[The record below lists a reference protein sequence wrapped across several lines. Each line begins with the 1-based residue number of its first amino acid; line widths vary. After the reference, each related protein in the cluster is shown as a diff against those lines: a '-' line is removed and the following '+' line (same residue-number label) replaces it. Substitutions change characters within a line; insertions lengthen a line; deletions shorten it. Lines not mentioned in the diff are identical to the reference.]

1 MIHPQ
6 RTRRTFLPLALLLG
20 GLLGAGPFVPR
31 TFGAV
36 EPAASAAALDV
47 PGLAG
52 LLGLALAVA
61 ALAGIV
67 LSRRGDRQPSG
78 STPTGAHSDDGRE
91 VDPLLAA
98 LRGPAAFAPDDL
110 DARLGVRTSTGPPP
124 SAGDGPRWV
133 RRIDPR
139 GEDRPASSP
148 GDPSDGWQAVSDRE
162 LSRP

>member
-6 RTRRTFLPLALLLG
+6 RTRRTYLPLALLLG

-36 EPAASAAALDV
+36 EPAAVAALDV

-78 STPTGAHSDDGRE
+78 PTANGANSDDARE

-110 DARLGVRTSTGPPP
+110 DARLGVRTSTGSPA

-133 RRIDPR
+133 RRIEPGGD
-139 GEDRPASSP
+139 DRPASGP
-148 GDPSDGWQAVSDRE
+148 GDPSDGWQAISDRE
-162 LSRP
+162 VSRP